1 MHSAEGPRKRL
12 IVIDL
17 QEGLALATG
26 QGDEVGVAVEG
37 RIVLARSSDLV
48 CEVARPQV
56 LASWDR
62 VSQRPRLRADDVYR
76 RGSTLVSIDV

>member
-1 MHSAEGPRKRL
+1 MHSAEDPRKRL

-17 QEGLALATG
+17 QEGLALATW

-48 CEVARPQV
+48 CEVADSGGSRP
-56 LASWDR
+56 
-62 VSQRPRLRADDVYR
+62 PIP
-76 RGSTLVSIDV
+76 G